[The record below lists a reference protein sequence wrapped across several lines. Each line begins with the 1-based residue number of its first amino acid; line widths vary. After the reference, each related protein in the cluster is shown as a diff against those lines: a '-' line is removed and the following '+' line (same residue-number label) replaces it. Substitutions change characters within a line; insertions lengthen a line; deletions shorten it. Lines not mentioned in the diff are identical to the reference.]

1 MRYLISIAAVIFAL
15 AMLAAFAG
23 EAWPA
28 IGSMLLVS
36 QAAYYIGR
44 LHERSKAAGSNANS
58 EEGR

>member
-1 MRYLISIAAVIFAL
+1 MRYLISIAAVLFAL

-28 IGSMLLVS
+28 IGSMLLVC

-44 LHERSKAAGSNANS
+44 LHERSKTTGNAN
-58 EEGR
+58 GGDHDI